1 MTDILKLED
10 PIAAL
15 KELPATE
22 LPQVAEELRDAI
34 VRTVSA
40 NGGHLASS
48 LGVVELTIAL
58 HRVYDSPTDKIVWD
72 VGHQAYAHKLLT
84 GRYERFHTLRQLD
97 GLSGFPKRAESPHDC
112 FDVGHS
118 STSIAAAL
126 GIATARDARGGKE
139 KVVAVIGDGS
149 LTAGLAFESL
159 NQAGH
164 LKKDLLVILNDNE
177 MSISP
182 NVGALSSFFS
192 RQLTSDFFVRLKR
205 ETEHFLDS
213 VPKVG
218 KDLRRLAKKAEE
230 AVKGFLTP
238 GMLFEAFDFDY
249 VGPINGHKLDELI
262 QTLENITHMD
272 GPILMHVVTKKG
284 KGYAPAEENPHIY
297 HGVGP
302 FDLETGEVKKSS
314 GPPSYTAVFG
324 KTLAEMAE
332 QDERIVAI
340 TAAMLE
346 GTGLKAF
353 AEQYPERFFDVGIA
367 EQHAV
372 TFAAG
377 MASRGLK
384 PFVAIYSTFLQ
395 RAYDSVLHDVCLQKL
410 PVTFALDRGGLVGA
424 DGPTHHGVFDYS
436 YLRPIP
442 NLVFMV
448 PRNENQLR
456 NAVVTAL
463 GFDGPFAFRYPR
475 GAGTGVVEDA
485 ASSLVIGKGDKL
497 RDGNDCVIFALGT
510 LVPEAMAAAERLE
523 AEGLSVAVVDPVFLK
538 PLDRELLVA
547 EALKTGCVV
556 TAEENALRG
565 GFGSAVLE
573 LFCDEGVH
581 VPVRRVGLPDKFVE
595 QGSQDELRGRY
606 NLNADGIIETTG
618 YDGYNL
624 RFVSLLNI
632 FTWLKMK
639 SWFWGLSKA
648 QWHVLKLKREKA
660 CAVLLGF
667 RKRRWLFMMLKI
679 FQDTSPAVRLPNL
692 K

>member
-1 MTDILKLED
+1 MTEILKLEN
-10 PIAAL
+10 PLAVL
-15 KELPATE
+15 KELPASE
-22 LPQVAEELRDAI
+22 LPQVAEEIRQVI

-48 LGVVELTIAL
+48 LGVVELTLAL
-58 HRVYDSPTDKIVWD
+58 HRVFDSPTDKIVWD

-84 GRYERFHTLRQLD
+84 GRYDRFHTLRQLD

-126 GIATARDARGGKE
+126 GIATARDAKGGDE

-249 VGPINGHKLDELI
+249 VGPIDGHKLDELI

-272 GPILMHVVTKKG
+272 GPVLMHVVTKKG
-284 KGYAPAEENPHIY
+284 KGYPPAEENPHIY

-302 FDLETGEVKKSS
+302 FDLETGEVKKTG
-314 GPPSYTAVFG
+314 GPPSYTSVFG
-324 KTLAEMAE
+324 KVLTDMAE
-332 QDERIVAI
+332 QDERVVAI

-346 GTGLKAF
+346 GTGLKSF
-353 AEQYPERFFDVGIA
+353 AERHPERFFDVGIA

-395 RAYDSVLHDVCLQKL
+395 RAYDSTLHDVCLQKL

-436 YLRPIP
+436 YLRPMPI
-442 NLVFMV
+442 LVFMA
-448 PRNENQLR
+448 PRDENYLR
-456 NAVVTAL
+456 HAVVTAL

-475 GAGTGVVEDA
+475 GAGTGVLEEP
-485 ASSLVIGKGDKL
+485 ASTLTIGKGDKL

-510 LVPEAMAAAERLE
+510 EVSEAIAAAELLE

-538 PLDRELLVA
+538 PLDRELLVT
-547 EALKTGCVV
+547 EALRTGCVI

-573 LFCDEGVH
+573 LFCDEGVL
-581 VPVRRVGLPDKFVE
+581 VPVRRIGLPDKFIE
-595 QGSQDELRGRY
+595 QGSQTELRERY
-606 NLNADGIIETTG
+606 GLHAGGIADTVRKALA
-618 YDGYNL
+618 D
-624 RFVSLLNI
+624 
-632 FTWLKMK
+632 K
-639 SWFWGLSKA
+639 SA
-648 QWHVLKLKREKA
+648 A
-660 CAVLLGF
+660 A
-667 RKRRWLFMMLKI
+667 
-679 FQDTSPAVRLPNL
+679 
-692 K
+692 

>member
-15 KELPATE
+15 KELPAAE

-34 VRTVSA
+34 VRTVAA

-126 GIATARDARGGKE
+126 GIATARDARGDKE

-475 GAGTGVVEDA
+475 GAGTGVVEEA

-510 LVPEAMAAAERLE
+510 LVPEAMVAAERLE

-581 VPVRRVGLPDKFVE
+581 VPVRRIGLPDKFVE
-595 QGSQDELRGRY
+595 QGSQAELRARY
-606 NLNADGIIETTG
+606 NLNADGIVATVR
-618 YDGYNL
+618 N
-624 RFVSLLNI
+624 
-632 FTWLKMK
+632 
-639 SWFWGLSKA
+639 
-648 QWHVLKLKREKA
+648 
-660 CAVLLGF
+660 AVDDKQAPVKQEA
-667 RKRRWLFMMLKI
+667 RKG
-679 FQDTSPAVRLPNL
+679 AV
-692 K
+692 

>member
-1 MTDILKLED
+1 MSEILQKEN
-10 PIAAL
+10 PIAELKAL
-15 KELPATE
+15 PVAELPKLADE
-22 LPQVAEELRDAI
+22 LRNVIVKTVAE
-34 VRTVSA
+34 T
-40 NGGHLASS
+40 GGHLASS

-58 HRVYDSPTDKIVWD
+58 HRVFNSPEDKIVWD

-84 GRYERFHTLRQLD
+84 GRYDRFGTLRQLD
-97 GLSGFPKRAESPHDC
+97 GLSGFPKRSESPHDC

-126 GIATARDARGGKE
+126 GIATARDAKGGNE

-164 LKKDLLVILNDNE
+164 LKKDMLVILNDNE

-213 VPKVG
+213 VPKIG

-249 VGPINGHKLDELI
+249 VGPIDGHKLEELI

-272 GPILMHVVTKKG
+272 GPVLMHVVTKKG
-284 KGYAPAEENPHIY
+284 KGYAPAEENPPLF

-302 FDLETGEVKKSS
+302 FDPVTGEVIKTN
-314 GPPSYTAVFG
+314 GNPSYTAVFG
-324 KTLAEMAE
+324 QTLTELAEK
-332 QDERIVAI
+332 DERIVAI
-340 TAAMLE
+340 TAAMVE
-346 GTGLKAF
+346 GTGLKPF
-353 AEQYPERFFDVGIA
+353 AKQFPERFFDVGIA

-377 MASRGLK
+377 MATRGLK

-395 RAYDSVLHDVCLQKL
+395 RAYDSVLHDVCLQNL
-410 PVTFALDRGGLVGA
+410 PVTFCLDRGGLVGA

-436 YLRPIP
+436 YLRHIP
-442 NLVFMV
+442 NLTFMV
-448 PRNENQLR
+448 PRDENSLR
-456 NAVVTAL
+456 HAMATAL
-463 GFDGPFAFRYPR
+463 ECDGPFAYRYPR
-475 GAGTGVVEDA
+475 GAGTGAPPEVPKVVTT
-485 ASSLVIGKGDKL
+485 GKGEKL
-497 RDGNDCVIFALGT
+497 RDGNDGVIFAVG
-510 LVPEAMAAAERLE
+510 VAIAEALKAADVLAK
-523 AEGLSVAVVDPVFLK
+523 EGISLAVVDPIFLK
-538 PLDRELLVA
+538 PLDKALLTA
-547 EALKTGCVV
+547 EANRTGSVFTV
-556 TAEENALRG
+556 EENVLRG

-581 VPVRRVGLPDKFVE
+581 VPVWRIGLPDKFVE
-595 QGSQDELRGRY
+595 QGSQAELRARY
-606 NLNADGIIETTG
+606 GIDAEGI
-618 YDGYNL
+618 
-624 RFVSLLNI
+624 V
-632 FTWLKMK
+632 
-639 SWFWGLSKA
+639 
-648 QWHVLKLKREKA
+648 V
-660 CAVLLGF
+660 
-667 RKRRWLFMMLKI
+667 
-679 FQDTSPAVRLPNL
+679 AVRGALA
-692 K
+692 KK

>member
-1 MTDILKLED
+1 MTDILKLEN
-10 PIAAL
+10 PVAVL
-15 KELPATE
+15 KELPASE
-22 LPQVAEELRDAI
+22 LPQVAEEIRQVI
-34 VRTVSA
+34 VRTLSA

-58 HRVYDSPTDKIVWD
+58 HRVFDSPTDKIVWD

-84 GRYERFHTLRQLD
+84 GRYDRFHTLRQLD

-126 GIATARDARGGKE
+126 GIATARDANGGDE
-139 KVVAVIGDGS
+139 RVVAVIGDGS

-249 VGPINGHKLDELI
+249 VGPIDGHKLDELI

-272 GPILMHVVTKKG
+272 GPVLMHVVTKKG
-284 KGYAPAEENPHIY
+284 KGYVPAEQNPHIY

-302 FDLETGEVKKSS
+302 FDLETGEVVKSG
-314 GPPSYTAVFG
+314 GPPSYTSVFG
-324 KTLAEMAE
+324 KALAAMAE
-332 QDERIVAI
+332 QDDRIVAI

-346 GTGLKAF
+346 GTGLKSF
-353 AEQYPERFFDVGIA
+353 AERYPERFFDVGIA

-436 YLRPIP
+436 YLRPLP

-448 PRNENQLR
+448 PRDENYLR
-456 NAVVTAL
+456 HAVVTAL
-463 GFDGPFAFRYPR
+463 DFDGPFAFRYPR
-475 GAGTGVVEDA
+475 GAGTGILEETPSA
-485 ASSLVIGKGDKL
+485 LTIGKGDKL
-497 RDGNDCVIFALGT
+497 RDGHDCVIFALGT
-510 LVPEAMAAAERLE
+510 EVPEAMAAADLLE
-523 AEGLSVAVVDPVFLK
+523 VEGLSVAVVDPVFLK

-547 EALKTGCVV
+547 EALRTGCVI
-556 TAEENALRG
+556 TAEENVLRG

-581 VPVRRVGLPDKFVE
+581 VPVRRIGLPDKFIE
-595 QGSQDELRGRY
+595 QGSQTELRKRY
-606 NLNADGIIETTG
+606 GLHAGGIADTVRKALA
-618 YDGYNL
+618 D
-624 RFVSLLNI
+624 
-632 FTWLKMK
+632 K
-639 SWFWGLSKA
+639 SA
-648 QWHVLKLKREKA
+648 A
-660 CAVLLGF
+660 A
-667 RKRRWLFMMLKI
+667 
-679 FQDTSPAVRLPNL
+679 
-692 K
+692 

>member
-15 KELPATE
+15 KELPAAE

-34 VRTVSA
+34 VRTVAA

-126 GIATARDARGGKE
+126 GIATARDARGDKE

-475 GAGTGVVEDA
+475 GAGTGVVEEE

-538 PLDRELLVA
+538 PLDGELLVA

-595 QGSQDELRGRY
+595 QGSQAELRARY
-606 NLNADGIIETTG
+606 NLNADGIVATVRNAV
-618 YDGYNL
+618 DDKQAP
-624 RFVSLLNI
+624 V
-632 FTWLKMK
+632 
-639 SWFWGLSKA
+639 
-648 QWHVLKLKREKA
+648 KLEARKG
-660 CAVLLGF
+660 AV
-667 RKRRWLFMMLKI
+667 
-679 FQDTSPAVRLPNL
+679 
-692 K
+692 

>member
-1 MTDILKLED
+1 MTEILKLEN
-10 PIAAL
+10 PLAVL
-15 KELPATE
+15 KELPASE
-22 LPQVAEELRDAI
+22 LPQVAEEIRQVI

-48 LGVVELTIAL
+48 LGVVELTLAL
-58 HRVYDSPTDKIVWD
+58 HRVFDSPTDKIVWD

-84 GRYERFHTLRQLD
+84 GRYDRFHTLRQLD

-126 GIATARDARGGKE
+126 GIATARDAKGGDE

-249 VGPINGHKLDELI
+249 VGPIDGHKLDELI

-272 GPILMHVVTKKG
+272 GPVLMHVVTKKG
-284 KGYAPAEENPHIY
+284 KGYPPAEENPHIY

-302 FDLETGEVKKSS
+302 FDLETGEVKKTG
-314 GPPSYTAVFG
+314 GPPSYTSVFG
-324 KTLAEMAE
+324 KVLTDMAE
-332 QDERIVAI
+332 QDERVVAI

-346 GTGLKAF
+346 GTGLKSF
-353 AEQYPERFFDVGIA
+353 AERHPERFFDVGIA

-395 RAYDSVLHDVCLQKL
+395 RAYDSTLHDVCLQKL

-436 YLRPIP
+436 YLRPMP
-442 NLVFMV
+442 NLVFMA
-448 PRNENQLR
+448 PRDENYLR
-456 NAVVTAL
+456 HAVVTAL

-475 GAGTGVVEDA
+475 GAGTGVLEEP
-485 ASSLVIGKGDKL
+485 ASTLMIGKGDKL

-510 LVPEAMAAAERLE
+510 EVSEAMAAAELLE

-538 PLDRELLVA
+538 PLDRELLVT
-547 EALKTGCVV
+547 EALRTGCVI

-573 LFCDEGVH
+573 LFCDEGVL
-581 VPVRRVGLPDKFVE
+581 VPVRRIGLPDKFIE
-595 QGSQDELRGRY
+595 QGSQTELRERY
-606 NLNADGIIETTG
+606 GLHAGGIADTVRKALA
-618 YDGYNL
+618 D
-624 RFVSLLNI
+624 
-632 FTWLKMK
+632 K
-639 SWFWGLSKA
+639 SA
-648 QWHVLKLKREKA
+648 A
-660 CAVLLGF
+660 A
-667 RKRRWLFMMLKI
+667 
-679 FQDTSPAVRLPNL
+679 
-692 K
+692 